1 MKTIHKFTACVA
13 IALAATSIGT
23 GIAADGKTIQG
34 EPFVSGGVSTDERE
48 SLQKA
53 RTKYALFVQ
62 TAAKSGPFLADV
74 EVRITDKAGKPVL
87 ETKLDGPWLLV
98 NLKLGEYKVTANYA
112 GKTQEKWTNIH
123 RGDNHEMVF
132 YFDET
137 VETLKKGEKP

>member
-1 MKTIHKFTACVA
+1 MKMIHTMTACAAFALALASSGPA
-13 IALAATSIGT
+13 IAAE
-23 GIAADGKTIQG
+23 GKTIQG
-34 EPFVSGGVSTDERE
+34 EPFVSGGVSADERE

-62 TAAKSGPFLADV
+62 TAAKAGPFLADV

-123 RGDNHEMVF
+123 RGNNHEMVF
-132 YFDET
+132 YFDEK
-137 VETLKKGEKP
+137 VDTLKKGEKP